1 MVVEELSKK
10 ELTFRPV
17 TLDEWTDL
25 QTLFSEAGVQNGCWC
40 TYWRVK
46 RSEYFRSYGEGNK
59 KTMQRIIESG
69 RVPGIQAYL
78 SGLPIG
84 WCSVAPREDFPV
96 LDSSHTLKRID
107 NQAVWSIVCFFISKP
122 YRTKGLTRVL
132 IDAAIAYAKSNGA
145 QIVEAYPIIPESM
158 LDPHY
163 ERYTGVITT
172 FEKAGFKEVVRRSE
186 RRPIMRYIIHD

>member
-25 QTLFSEAGVQNGCWC
+25 QTLFSEAEVQNGCWC

-46 RSEYFRSYGEGNK
+46 RSEYFRPYSEGNK

-69 RVPGIQAYL
+69 RVPGILAYL

-84 WCSVAPREDFPV
+84 WCSVAPCEDFPV
-96 LDSSHTLKRID
+96 LDRSHTLKRID
-107 NQAVWSIVCFFISKP
+107 NQAVWSIVCFLSQ
-122 YRTKGLTRVL
+122 
-132 IDAAIAYAKSNGA
+132 N
-145 QIVEAYPIIPESM
+145 
-158 LDPHY
+158 H
-163 ERYTGVITT
+163 TGPR
-172 FEKAGFKEVVRRSE
+172 A
-186 RRPIMRYIIHD
+186 